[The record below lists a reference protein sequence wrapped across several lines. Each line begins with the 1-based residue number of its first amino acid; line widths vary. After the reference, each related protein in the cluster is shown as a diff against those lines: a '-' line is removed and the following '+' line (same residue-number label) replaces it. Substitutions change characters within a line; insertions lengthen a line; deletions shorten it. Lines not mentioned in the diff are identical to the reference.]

1 MGKRIVSYNALFF
14 LLTFSSMNVARLAN
28 IPLSVIKVAKQK
40 SDEMQ
45 KEMEERQFQN
55 RRIQVLKSIMQPS
68 YDTEQVKHEL
78 SML

>member
-1 MGKRIVSYNALFF
+1 MCSMC
-14 LLTFSSMNVARLAN
+14 SMNVARLAN
-28 IPLSVIKVAKQK
+28 IPLSVIKAAKQK

-55 RRIQVLKSIMQPS
+55 RRIQVLKSIMRPS
-68 YDTEQVKHEL
+68 YDAKQIQYEL

>member
-1 MGKRIVSYNALFF
+1 MGKRIVSYNALF

-28 IPLSVIKVAKQK
+28 IPLSVIKAAKQK

-68 YDTEQVKHEL
+68 YDTEQIKHEL

>member
-1 MGKRIVSYNALFF
+1 
-14 LLTFSSMNVARLAN
+14 MNVARLAN

-45 KEMEERQFQN
+45 KEMEERQFEN
-55 RRIQVLKSIMQPS
+55 RRIQILKSIMQPS
-68 YDTEQVKHEL
+68 YDTKQIQHEL